1 MPYDLGGSADIAY
14 QPGGVHAVFRIPA
27 RHLSEPRSTDIRKT
41 IKYPRPA
48 VGHPQNLPEAVL
60 ADQDILLV
68 EDSLIIA
75 LDAEDIAHRLGA
87 ASVTTA
93 ATVEGALEFIDA
105 ATATAI
111 PLLTGLPKSA
121 FPSSSRPAT
130 ANRPTRRSS
139 TGGV

>member
-1 MPYDLGGSADIAY
+1 Y

-27 RHLSEPRSTDIRKT
+27 RHLSEPRSTDIGKT

-105 ATATAI
+105 ARPTVAMLDINLGDRHSYPIADRLAEI
-111 PLLTGLPKSA
+111 GV
-121 FPSSSRPAT
+121 PSSSRPAT